1 MNEDRAAAETAPAPL
16 ASVHSVAGGD
26 AVRELFESR
35 GWTDGLPITP
45 PTPERVADALEA
57 AVLEPGHVLGIETV
71 RGRAITA
78 QKAAINAVMAGCRP
92 REFAVVA
99 AAVEAMCTPAFLL
112 HGATSSTGGCA
123 ILAIVNGPIRR
134 ELEMTGTFNA
144 LGGADRASL
153 AIGRALRLILRNL
166 LGVRP
171 GELDRATLGH
181 PGKLSYCLA
190 EDEEGSPW
198 PSLAAERGA
207 PDGSSTV
214 TVLAAG
220 GPRQIMNEWTTEPEA
235 ILDTIAAEMRANLL
249 HYSIWAG
256 SHCLVLPPQLR
267 ECLIDGGWTKAD
279 IRSYLHEQARVRR
292 RDWERVGK
300 AAVVT
305 AANRNQ
311 EYRALLSPDDLLV
324 VAAGGPAGG
333 FAAVIPPWFGN
344 KSRAVT
350 VGVGFCLECPQ
361 QSVSLI
367 PPSGNAS
374 PCSA

>member
-1 MNEDRAAAETAPAPL
+1 MDSKNHPAAVTPVRS
-16 ASVHSVAGGD
+16 ASVHSVAGD
-26 AVRELFESR
+26 EEAQATFEAR

-45 PTPERVADALEA
+45 PTPERVAAALEA
-57 AVLEPGHVLGIETV
+57 AVMEPGQVLGVETV

-92 REFAVVA
+92 RDFAVVA
-99 AAVEAMCTPAFLL
+99 AAVEAMCDPEFLL

-123 ILAIVNGPIRR
+123 VLIVVNGPIRR
-134 ELEMTGTFNA
+134 ELGMTGTFNA
-144 LGGADRASL
+144 LGGADRASP
-153 AIGRALRLILRNL
+153 AIGRAQRLILRNL

-171 GELDRATLGH
+171 GELDRSTLGH
-181 PGKLSYCLA
+181 PGKLGYCLA

-207 PDGSSTV
+207 PDGTSTV
-214 TVLAAG
+214 TVFAAG
-220 GPRQIMNEWTTEPEA
+220 APRQIMNEWTTEPEA

-256 SHCLVLPPQLR
+256 NHCLVLPPQLR
-267 ECLIDGGWTKAD
+267 DRLAGEGWSKAD
-279 IRSYLHEQARVRR
+279 IREYLHRQARVRR
-292 RDWERVGK
+292 GDWEQVGK

-305 AANRNQ
+305 EANRDQ
-311 EYRALLSPDDLLV
+311 EYGALESPDDLLI

-350 VGVGFCLECPQ
+350 AGVGFCLEC
-361 QSVSLI
+361 
-367 PPSGNAS
+367 
-374 PCSA
+374 

>member
-1 MNEDRAAAETAPAPL
+1 MTEKSLSTETTLPGP
-16 ASVHSVAGGD
+16 ASVHPVDGD
-26 AVRELFESR
+26 DAARALFELR
-35 GWTDGLPITP
+35 GWTDGLPIVP
-45 PTPERVADALEA
+45 PTPERVAAAVEA
-57 AVLEPGHVLGIETV
+57 AVIEPSQVLGVETV

-78 QKAAINAVMAGCRP
+78 EKAATNAVMAGCRP
-92 REFAVVA
+92 RDFAAVA
-99 AAVEAMCTPAFLL
+99 AAVEAMCDPAFLL

-123 ILAIVNGPIRR
+123 VLVIVNGPIRR
-134 ELEMTGTFNA
+134 ELGMTGAFNV

-166 LGVRP
+166 VGVRP
-171 GELDRATLGH
+171 GELDRSTLGH
-181 PGKLSYCLA
+181 PGKFSYCLA

-207 PDGSSTV
+207 PAGSSSV
-214 TVLAAG
+214 TVFAAG
-220 GPRQIMNEWTTEPEA
+220 APRQVMNEWTTEPES

-256 SHCLVLPPQLR
+256 NHCLIPPPQLR
-267 ECLIDGGWTKAD
+267 ELLADAGWTRAD
-279 IRSYLHEQARVRR
+279 IRSYLHRAARVRR
-292 RDWERVGK
+292 GDWERVGK

-305 AANRNQ
+305 DANQDQ
-311 EYRALLSPDDLLV
+311 EYGALQSPDDLLI

-350 VGVGFCLECPQ
+350 AGVGFCLEC
-361 QSVSLI
+361 
-367 PPSGNAS
+367 
-374 PCSA
+374 

>member
-1 MNEDRAAAETAPAPL
+1 MNDDRPAAEPAPAPF
-16 ASVHSVAGGD
+16 ASAHSVDSQD
-26 AVRELFESR
+26 AVHELFESR

-45 PTPERVADALEA
+45 PTPARVEAALEA
-57 AVLEPGHVLGIETV
+57 AFIEPAQVLGVETV
-71 RGRAITA
+71 RGRPITA
-78 QKAAINAVMAGCRP
+78 EKAAINAVMAGCRP
-92 REFAVVA
+92 RDFAVVA
-99 AAVEAMCTPAFLL
+99 AAIEAMCDPTFLL

-123 ILAIVNGPIRR
+123 ILVIVNGPIRQ
-134 ELEMTGTFNA
+134 ELEMTGTFNV

-166 LGVRP
+166 LSVRP

-198 PSLAAERGA
+198 PSLATERGA
-207 PDGSSTV
+207 PAGSSTV

-220 GPRQIMNEWTTEPEA
+220 APRQIMNEWTTEAEA
-235 ILDTIAAEMRANLL
+235 ILATVAAEMRANLL

-256 SHCLVLPPQLR
+256 HHCLVLPPQLR
-267 ECLIDGGWTKAD
+267 ERLTDAGWSKTD
-279 IRSYLHEQARVRR
+279 IRSYLYEQARVRR
-292 RDWERVGK
+292 GDWEGVGK

-305 AANRNQ
+305 DANRDQ
-311 EYRALLSPDDLLV
+311 EYGALQSPDDLLV

-350 VGVGFCLECPQ
+350 AGVGFCLEC
-361 QSVSLI
+361 
-367 PPSGNAS
+367 
-374 PCSA
+374 

>member
-1 MNEDRAAAETAPAPL
+1 MNHERSATEPAVAAL
-16 ASVHSVAGGD
+16 ASVHSAGGD
-26 AVRELFESR
+26 DDVRELFEAR
-35 GWTDGLPITP
+35 GWTDGLPIVP
-45 PTPERVADALEA
+45 PTPERVAAALEA
-57 AVLEPGHVLGIETV
+57 AVMEPGQVLGVETV

-78 QKAAINAVMAGCRP
+78 EKAAINAVMAGCRA
-92 REFAVVA
+92 RDFAVVA
-99 AAVEAMCTPAFLL
+99 AAVEAMCDPAFLL

-123 ILAIVNGPIRR
+123 VLIIVNGPIRR
-134 ELEMTGTFNA
+134 ELGMTGTFNA

-153 AIGRALRLILRNL
+153 AIGRAVRLILRNL

-171 GELDRATLGH
+171 GELDRSTLGH

-198 PSLAAERGA
+198 PSLGTDRGA

-214 TVLAAG
+214 TVFAAG
-220 GPRQIMNEWTTEPEA
+220 SARQIMNEWTTEPEA

-256 SHCLVLPPQLR
+256 NHCLVLPPQLR
-267 ECLIDGGWTKAD
+267 DRFASAGWSKAD
-279 IRSYLHEQARVRR
+279 IRDYLHRRARVRR
-292 RDWERVGK
+292 GDWERVGK
-300 AAVVT
+300 ASVVSD
-305 AANRNQ
+305 ANRNR
-311 EYRALLSPDDLLV
+311 EYAALQSPDDLLV

-350 VGVGFCLECPQ
+350 AGVGFCLEC
-361 QSVSLI
+361 
-367 PPSGNAS
+367 
-374 PCSA
+374 

>member
-1 MNEDRAAAETAPAPL
+1 MTD
-16 ASVHSVAGGD
+16 ASSPTEPTSVQSASIHSVDGD
-26 AVRELFESR
+26 DAARALFEAR

-45 PTPERVADALEA
+45 PTPERVAAAVEA
-57 AVLEPGHVLGIETV
+57 AVMAPGHVLGVETV
-71 RGRAITA
+71 RRRAITA
-78 QKAAINAVMAGCRP
+78 EKAAVNAVTAGCRP
-92 REFAVVA
+92 RDFAIVA
-99 AAVEAMCTPAFLL
+99 AAVEAMCDPAFLL

-123 ILAIVNGPIRR
+123 VLVIVNGPIRR
-134 ELEMTGTFNA
+134 ELGMTGTFNA

-171 GELDRATLGH
+171 GELDRSTLGH

-207 PDGSSTV
+207 PPGTSTV
-214 TVLAAG
+214 TVFAAG
-220 GPRQIMNEWTTEPEA
+220 APRQVMNEWTTEPEA
-235 ILDTIAAEMRANLL
+235 ILDTVAAEMRANLL

-256 SHCLVLPPQLR
+256 NHCLVLPPQLR
-267 ECLIDGGWTKAD
+267 DRLAGAGWSKAD
-279 IRSYLHEQARVRR
+279 IQNYLHRAARVRR
-292 RDWERVGK
+292 GDWERVGK

-305 AANRNQ
+305 GANRDQ
-311 EYRALLSPDDLLV
+311 EYGALQSPDDLLI

-350 VGVGFCLECPQ
+350 AGVGFCLEC
-361 QSVSLI
+361 
-367 PPSGNAS
+367 
-374 PCSA
+374 

>member
-1 MNEDRAAAETAPAPL
+1 MNDERSADTHVPAAL
-16 ASVHSVAGGD
+16 ASVHSAGGD
-26 AVRELFESR
+26 DGVSELFEAR

-45 PTPERVADALEA
+45 PTPERVAAALEA
-57 AVLEPGHVLGIETV
+57 ALTEPGQVLGVETV

-92 REFAVVA
+92 RDFAVVA
-99 AAVEAMCTPAFLL
+99 AAVEAMCDPAFLL

-123 ILAIVNGPIRR
+123 VLIIVSGPIRR
-134 ELEMTGTFNA
+134 ELGMTGTFNA

-153 AIGRALRLILRNL
+153 AIGRAVRLILRNL

-171 GELDRATLGH
+171 GELDRSTLGH
-181 PGKLSYCLA
+181 PGKLGYCLA

-198 PSLAAERGA
+198 PSLGTDRGA
-207 PDGSSTV
+207 PPGSSTV

-220 GPRQIMNEWTTEPEA
+220 APRQIMNEWTTEPEA

-256 SHCLVLPPQLR
+256 NHCLILPPQLR
-267 ECLIDGGWTKAD
+267 ERFAGANWTKTD
-279 IRSYLHEQARVRR
+279 IRDYLHRRARVRR
-292 RDWERVGK
+292 GDWQRVGK
-300 AAVVT
+300 ASVVSD
-305 AANRNQ
+305 ANRNQ
-311 EYRALLSPDDLLV
+311 EYAALQSPDDLLI

-350 VGVGFCLECPQ
+350 AGVGFCLEC
-361 QSVSLI
+361 
-367 PPSGNAS
+367 
-374 PCSA
+374 

>member
-1 MNEDRAAAETAPAPL
+1 MDSRNHSAGARPVRP
-16 ASVHSVAGGD
+16 ASVHTAEGD
-26 AVRELFESR
+26 DGVRELFEAR

-45 PTPERVADALEA
+45 PTPERVAATVEA
-57 AVLEPGHVLGIETV
+57 AVIEPDQVLGVETV

-78 QKAAINAVMAGCRP
+78 EKAAINAVMAGCRP
-92 REFAVVA
+92 RDFAVVA
-99 AAVEAMCTPAFLL
+99 AAVEAMCDPAFLL
-112 HGATSSTGGCA
+112 HGTTSSTGGCA
-123 ILAIVNGPIRR
+123 VLIIINGPIRR
-134 ELEMTGTFNA
+134 ELGMTGTFNA

-153 AIGRALRLILRNL
+153 AIGRAVRLILRNL

-171 GELDRATLGH
+171 GELDRSTLGH

-207 PDGSSTV
+207 PDGTSTV
-214 TVLAAG
+214 TVFAAG
-220 GPRQIMNEWTTEPEA
+220 APRQIMNEWTTEPEA

-256 SHCLVLPPQLR
+256 NHCLALPPQLR
-267 ECLIDGGWTKAD
+267 DRLAGAGWSKPD
-279 IRSYLHEQARVRR
+279 IREYLFRRARVRR
-292 RDWERVGK
+292 GDWERVGK
-300 AAVVT
+300 ASVVSD
-305 AANRNQ
+305 ANRNQ
-311 EYRALLSPDDLLV
+311 EYAALQSPDDLLI

-350 VGVGFCLECPQ
+350 AGVGFCLEC
-361 QSVSLI
+361 
-367 PPSGNAS
+367 
-374 PCSA
+374 

>member
-1 MNEDRAAAETAPAPL
+1 MNDERSADTHVPAAL
-16 ASVHSVAGGD
+16 ASVHSAGGD
-26 AVRELFESR
+26 DGVSELFEAR

-45 PTPERVADALEA
+45 PTPERVAAALEA
-57 AVLEPGHVLGIETV
+57 ALTEPGQVLGVETV

-92 REFAVVA
+92 RDFAVVA
-99 AAVEAMCTPAFLL
+99 AAVEAMCDPAFLL

-123 ILAIVNGPIRR
+123 VLIIVSGPIRR
-134 ELEMTGTFNA
+134 ELGMTGTFNA

-153 AIGRALRLILRNL
+153 AIGRAVRLILRNL

-171 GELDRATLGH
+171 GELDRSTLGH
-181 PGKLSYCLA
+181 PGKLGYCLA

-198 PSLAAERGA
+198 PSLGTDRGA
-207 PDGSSTV
+207 PPGSSAV

-220 GPRQIMNEWTTEPEA
+220 APRQIMNEWTTEPEA

-256 SHCLVLPPQLR
+256 NHCLILPPQLR
-267 ECLIDGGWTKAD
+267 ERFAGANWTKTD
-279 IRSYLHEQARVRR
+279 IRDYLHRRARVRR
-292 RDWERVGK
+292 GDWQRVGK
-300 AAVVT
+300 ASVVSD
-305 AANRNQ
+305 ANRNQ
-311 EYRALLSPDDLLV
+311 EYAALQSPDDLLI

-350 VGVGFCLECPQ
+350 AGVGFCLEC
-361 QSVSLI
+361 
-367 PPSGNAS
+367 
-374 PCSA
+374 

>member
-1 MNEDRAAAETAPAPL
+1 MNDERPAAESAPAPS
-16 ASVHSVAGGD
+16 ASVHSVGGDD

-45 PTPERVADALEA
+45 PTPERVAAAIEA
-57 AVLEPGHVLGIETV
+57 ALMEPARVLGVETV

-78 QKAAINAVMAGCRP
+78 EKAAINAMMAGCRP
-92 REFAVVA
+92 PDFAVVA
-99 AAVEAMCTPAFLL
+99 AAVEAMCDPAFLL

-123 ILAIVNGPIRR
+123 VLVIVNGPIRG
-134 ELEMTGTFNA
+134 ELGMTGTFNV

-181 PGKLSYCLA
+181 PGKFSYCLA

-198 PSLAAERGA
+198 PPLATERGA

-214 TVLAAG
+214 TVFAAG
-220 GPRQIMNEWTTEPEA
+220 APRQVMNEWTTEPES
-235 ILDTIAAEMRANLL
+235 ILDTITAEMRANLL

-256 SHCLVLPPQLR
+256 NHCLILPPQLR
-267 ECLIDGGWTKAD
+267 DRLADAGWSRAD
-279 IRSYLHEQARVRR
+279 IQGYLHRKARVRR
-292 RDWERVGK
+292 GDWERVGK
-300 AAVVT
+300 AAVVSD
-305 AANRNQ
+305 ANRKQ
-311 EYRALLSPDDLLV
+311 EYAALQSPEDLLI

-350 VGVGFCLECPQ
+350 AGVGFCLEC
-361 QSVSLI
+361 
-367 PPSGNAS
+367 
-374 PCSA
+374 

>member
-1 MNEDRAAAETAPAPL
+1 MNDERSAAEPAAAAL
-16 ASVHSVAGGD
+16 ASVHAAGDDDG
-26 AVRELFESR
+26 VRNLFEAR

-45 PTPERVADALEA
+45 PTPERVAAAIEA
-57 AVLEPGHVLGIETV
+57 AVMEPGQVLGVETV

-78 QKAAINAVMAGCRP
+78 EKAAINAVMAGCRP
-92 REFAVVA
+92 RDFAVVA
-99 AAVEAMCTPAFLL
+99 AAVEAMCDPAFLL

-123 ILAIVNGPIRR
+123 VLIVVNGPIRR
-134 ELEMTGTFNA
+134 ELGMTGTFNA

-153 AIGRALRLILRNL
+153 AIGRAVRLILRNL

-171 GELDRATLGH
+171 GELDRSTLGH

-198 PSLAAERGA
+198 PPLGAERGA
-207 PDGSSTV
+207 PDGTSTV
-214 TVLAAG
+214 TVFAAG
-220 GPRQIMNEWTTEPEA
+220 SPRQIMNEWTTDPEP

-256 SHCLVLPPQLR
+256 NHCLVLPPQLR
-267 ECLIDGGWTKAD
+267 DRLAGAGWSKAD
-279 IRSYLHEQARVRR
+279 TREYLHQQARVRR
-292 RDWERVGK
+292 GDWERVGK
-300 AAVVT
+300 AAVVS
-305 AANRNQ
+305 AANRNE
-311 EYRALLSPDDLLV
+311 EYPALQSPDDLLI

-350 VGVGFCLECPQ
+350 AGVGFCLEC
-361 QSVSLI
+361 
-367 PPSGNAS
+367 
-374 PCSA
+374 

>member
-1 MNEDRAAAETAPAPL
+1 MNDQPSAAAAVAPVTL
-16 ASVHSVAGGD
+16 ASVHSARGED

-35 GWTDGLPITP
+35 GWTDGLPIVP
-45 PTPERVADALEA
+45 PTPERVAAALDAA
-57 AVLEPGHVLGIETV
+57 FFEPAHVLGVETV

-78 QKAAINAVMAGCRP
+78 QKAAINAAMAGCRP
-92 REFAVVA
+92 RDFAVVA
-99 AAVEAMCTPAFLL
+99 AAVEAMCDPAFLL

-123 ILAIVNGPIRR
+123 VLLIVNGPIRN
-134 ELEMTGTFNA
+134 ELGMTGTFNV

-171 GELDRATLGH
+171 GELDRSTLGH
-181 PGKLSYCLA
+181 PGKLNYCLA

-214 TVLAAG
+214 TVFAAG
-220 GPRQIMNEWTTEPEA
+220 APRQIMNEWTTEPEA
-235 ILDTIAAEMRANLL
+235 ILDTVAAEMRANLL

-256 SHCLVLPPQLR
+256 NHCLVLPPQLR
-267 ECLIDGGWTKAD
+267 DRFTSAGWSKAD
-279 IRSYLHEQARVRR
+279 IQDYLHRNARVRR
-292 RDWERVGK
+292 GDWERVGK

-305 AANRNQ
+305 DANRDQ
-311 EYRALLSPDDLLV
+311 EYRALQSPEDLLV
-324 VAAGGPAGG
+324 IAAGGPAGG
-333 FAAVIPPWFGN
+333 FAAVIPPWFGT

-350 VGVGFCLECPQ
+350 AGVGLCLEC
-361 QSVSLI
+361 
-367 PPSGNAS
+367 
-374 PCSA
+374 

>member
-1 MNEDRAAAETAPAPL
+1 MNDERSTVEPLPAAL
-16 ASVHSVAGGD
+16 ASVHTAGGEES
-26 AVRELFESR
+26 VRELFEAR
-35 GWTDGLPITP
+35 GWTDGLPIAP
-45 PTPERVADALEA
+45 PTPERVAAALEA
-57 AVLEPGHVLGIETV
+57 ALTEPGQVLGVEPV

-92 REFAVVA
+92 RDFAVVA
-99 AAVEAMCTPAFLL
+99 AAVEAMCDPAFLL

-123 ILAIVNGPIRR
+123 VMLIVNGPIRR
-134 ELEMTGTFNA
+134 ELGMTGTFNA

-153 AIGRALRLILRNL
+153 AIGRAVRLVLRNL

-171 GELDRATLGH
+171 GGLDRSTLGH

-198 PSLAAERGA
+198 PSLGTDRGA
-207 PDGSSTV
+207 PPGSSTV

-220 GPRQIMNEWTTEPEA
+220 APRQIMNEWTTEPEA

-256 SHCLVLPPQLR
+256 NHCLVLPPQLR
-267 ECLIDGGWTKAD
+267 ERFADANWTKTD
-279 IRSYLHEQARVRR
+279 IRAYLHRHGRVRR
-292 RDWERVGK
+292 GDWEGVGK
-300 AAVVT
+300 ASVVSD
-305 AANRNQ
+305 ANRNQ
-311 EYRALLSPDDLLV
+311 EYPALQSPDDLLI

-350 VGVGFCLECPQ
+350 AGVGFCLEC
-361 QSVSLI
+361 
-367 PPSGNAS
+367 
-374 PCSA
+374 